1 MRWMSLGSTGQCSQ
15 MRGKVRQLRKGM
27 ESRTCEVWNEN
38 VWNDVQSAERKV
50 RGRKMAQLPTQ
61 TIRENLPA
69 VVASSAEN
77 APPRT
82 PQT

>member
-1 MRWMSLGSTGQCSQ
+1 MSLGSTWKCSR
-15 MRGKVRQLRKGM
+15 MRGKVKQRRKGM
-27 ESRTCEVWNEN
+27 ESTTCQVSNEN
-38 VWNDVQSAERKV
+38 VWNGIQSAERNI
-50 RGRKMAQLPTQ
+50 RGRKMARRPTQ

-69 VVASSAEN
+69 VVVSSAEN